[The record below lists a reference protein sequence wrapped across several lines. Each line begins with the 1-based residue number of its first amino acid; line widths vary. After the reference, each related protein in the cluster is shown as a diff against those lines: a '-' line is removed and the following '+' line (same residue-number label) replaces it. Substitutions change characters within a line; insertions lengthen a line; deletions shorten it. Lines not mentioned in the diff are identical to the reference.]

1 MPNMNLT
8 LNERAWDMLDELSKK
23 TGKKKS
29 EIMRNA
35 LVLMYL
41 AEKESRN
48 NRSLA
53 FVNDETNEAVTKLV
67 NIF

>member
-1 MPNMNLT
+1 MPNLNLT
-8 LNERAWDMLDELSKK
+8 LNERAWEILEELSKR

-35 LVLMYL
+35 LTLMYL

-53 FVNDETNEAVTKLV
+53 FINDETNEAVTKLV

>member
-1 MPNMNLT
+1 MPSMNLN
-8 LNERAWDMLDELSKK
+8 LSDRAWEILDELSKK

-35 LVLMYL
+35 LMLMYL

-53 FVNDETNEAVTKLV
+53 FINDETNEAVTKLV